1 MMNKSEIK
9 KYSFNPDGFSWIN
22 KPGKFI
28 IDAESL
34 TLYTDPCT
42 DFWQR
47 TYYGFRND
55 NAHAFLT
62 GTTGDF
68 TFSVK
73 TSFAPNTLYDQCG
86 IVLYRDSD
94 NWIKAS
100 VEYENSDFARLGS
113 VVTNL
118 GYSDWASTD
127 ISSSIKTI
135 WYRLSRRG
143 QDFLIEHSSDGIAYF
158 QMRMLHMHLNIDS
171 ARIGIYACSPGK
183 SSFKTHFSELTIGPC
198 TWAGYTDN

>member
-1 MMNKSEIK
+1 MNKSQPKTIIIDSAE
-9 KYSFNPDGFSWIN
+9 FSWIN

-34 TLYTDPCT
+34 TIYTDPGT
-42 DFWQR
+42 DLWQR

-68 TFSVK
+68 TFSIK

-86 IVLYRDSD
+86 IVLYQDSD

-100 VEYENSDFARLGS
+100 VEYENGDFARLGS

-118 GYSDWASTD
+118 GYSDWASAD
-127 ISSSIKTI
+127 ISSSIITM

-158 QMRMLHMHLNIDS
+158 QMRMLHMHIPIYS
-171 ARIGIYACSPGK
+171 ARIGIYACSPGE
-183 SSFKTHFSELTIGPC
+183 SSFKAYFSELTIGPC
-198 TWAGYTDN
+198 TWTGHTNN